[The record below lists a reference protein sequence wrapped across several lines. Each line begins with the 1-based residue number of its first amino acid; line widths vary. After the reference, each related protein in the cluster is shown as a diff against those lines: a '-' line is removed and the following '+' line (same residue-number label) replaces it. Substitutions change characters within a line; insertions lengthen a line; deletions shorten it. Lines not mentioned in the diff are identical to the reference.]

1 MKISFLA
8 VKGIPI
14 GGGIEKLTEEIGT
27 RLVKKGHEVVVY
39 TSRDYGT
46 TDCVYRGMQIRT
58 VPSVNTKSFH
68 KLSICFNATLD
79 VLRKMDADIVH
90 VHAIGP
96 SLFSVFPRMVGIPT
110 VVQTHGIE
118 WQRDKWGLAGRTFL
132 KLSDY
137 TAVYFPNAT
146 TAVSKVQ
153 KRYFKEKYGCTVG
166 YIPTGVNRVE
176 HRSPDKLLDIGLEKN
191 RYILFAA
198 RLVAEKGP
206 HFLIEAFR
214 ALDTDMKLVIAG
226 DAAHAEEF
234 KAQLR
239 DLAGDDDRI
248 IFPGF
253 LTGPLLE
260 ELFSNAYVFCLPS
273 TLEGLPIALLEAMSY
288 GNCCLASDIPEN
300 LEAIESFGFTFR
312 NRDVGDLRERLEF
325 LIQHPE
331 KVIEKQKISREY
343 VLSNYSWDTIADQME
358 ELYFSI
364 IGRKNG
370 SIHHNNLSL
379 SNEMQNV

>member
-1 MKISFLA
+1 VKIAFLA

-14 GGGIEKLTEEIGT
+14 GGGIEKLTEEIGS
-27 RLVKKGHEVVVY
+27 RLVQKGHEVVVY

-46 TDCVYRGMQIRT
+46 VNCEYKGMQIKT
-58 VPSVNTKSFH
+58 VASVNTKSLH

-79 VLRKMDADIVH
+79 VLWNRDADIVH

-96 SLFSVFPRMVGIPT
+96 SLFSVFPRLVGIPS

-118 WQRDKWGLAGRTFL
+118 WQRDKWGLVGRTFL

-153 KRYFKEKYGCTVG
+153 KAYFEEKYGRNVG
-166 YIPTGVNRVE
+166 YIPTGVKRVVDRKPE
-176 HRSPDKLLDIGLEKN
+176 KILKMGLEKG

-198 RLVAEKGP
+198 RLVAEKGAD
-206 HFLIEAFR
+206 FLIEAFKGI
-214 ALDTDMKLVIAG
+214 DTDMKLVIAG
-226 DAAHAEEF
+226 DAAHAEEY
-234 KAQLR
+234 KTQLR
-239 DLAGDDDRI
+239 QMADNDDRI

-253 LTGPLLE
+253 VTGRLLE

-288 GNCCLASDIPEN
+288 GNCCLSSDIPEN
-300 LEAIESFGFTFR
+300 LEAVEDFGYTFR
-312 NRDVGDLRERLEF
+312 NRDIADLRKKLGF
-325 LIQHPE
+325 LMENPE
-331 KVIEKQKISREY
+331 KVTEKKKISRDH
-343 VLSNYSWDTIADQME
+343 VMKNYSWDTITDQME
-358 ELYFSI
+358 QLYFSI
-364 IGRKNG
+364 IRR
-370 SIHHNNLSL
+370 
-379 SNEMQNV
+379 

>member
-1 MKISFLA
+1 MKIAFVA

-27 RLVKKGHEVVVY
+27 RLVKKGHGVTVY
-39 TSRDYGT
+39 ASRDYGT
-46 TDCVYRGMQIRT
+46 KDCVYNGMKIKT
-58 VPSVNTKSFH
+58 VPSVNTKSLH

-79 VLRKMDADIVH
+79 ILKKRDVDIVH

-96 SLFSVFPRMVGIPT
+96 SLFSIFPRMVGIPT

-118 WQRDKWGLAGRTFL
+118 WQRDKWGFAGRTFL

-137 TAVYFPNAT
+137 TAVYFPNKT

-153 KRYFKEKYGCTVG
+153 KTYFEKQYGRTVQ
-166 YIPTGVNRVE
+166 YIPTGVNNVE
-176 HRSPDKLLDIGLEKN
+176 YRKPEKILEMGLEKEK
-191 RYILFAA
+191 YILFAA

-214 ALDTDMKLVIAG
+214 SIDTDMKLVVAG
-226 DAAHAEEF
+226 DAAHAEDY
-234 KAQLR
+234 KAMLKEI
-239 DLAGDDDRI
+239 AGSDDRI

-253 LTGPLLE
+253 VTGRLME

-288 GNCCLASDIPEN
+288 GSCCLASDIPEN
-300 LEAIESFGFTFR
+300 LEAIEEFGYTFK
-312 NRDVGDLRERLEF
+312 NRDFADLGEKLKY
-325 LIQHPE
+325 LIENPE
-331 KVIEKQKISREY
+331 KVSEKKQTARKH
-343 VLSNYSWDTIADQME
+343 VLNNYSWDTITDQME

-364 IGRKNG
+364 VGR
-370 SIHHNNLSL
+370 
-379 SNEMQNV
+379 

>member
-1 MKISFLA
+1 MKISFVA

-39 TSRDYGT
+39 ASRDYGT
-46 TDCVYRGMQIRT
+46 KDCIYNGMQIRT
-58 VPSVNTKSFH
+58 VPSVNTKSLH

-79 VLRKMDADIVH
+79 VLKTRDSDIVH

-96 SLFSVFPRMVGIPT
+96 SLFSIFPRLVGIPT

-118 WQRDKWGLAGRTFL
+118 WQRDKWGIAGRTFL

-137 TAVYFPNAT
+137 TAIYFPNAT

-153 KRYFKEKYGCTVG
+153 KQYFEEKYGCTVG

-176 HRSPDKLLDIGLEKN
+176 YLRPNKILEMGLEKG

-214 ALDTDMKLVIAG
+214 GLDTDMKLVIAG
-226 DAAHAEEF
+226 DAAHAESF
-234 KAQLR
+234 KAELR
-239 DLAGDDDRI
+239 DLAGNDGRI
-248 IFPGF
+248 MFPGF
-253 LTGPLLE
+253 VTGRLLE
-260 ELFSNAYVFCLPS
+260 ELFSNAYAFCLPS

-300 LEAIESFGFTFR
+300 LEAVENFGFTFK
-312 NRDVGDLRERLEF
+312 NRDVGDLREKLDT
-325 LIQHPE
+325 LIRNPE
-331 KVIEKQKISREY
+331 KVEEKKKTARAH
-343 VLSNYSWDTIADQME
+343 VLNHYSWDTITDQME

-364 IGRKNG
+364 LRR
-370 SIHHNNLSL
+370 
-379 SNEMQNV
+379 

>member
-1 MKISFLA
+1 MKISFVA

-27 RLVKKGHEVVVY
+27 RLVKKGHDVTVY

-46 TDCVYRGMQIRT
+46 IDCIYDGMQIRT
-58 VPSVNTKSFH
+58 VPSLNTKSLH

-79 VLRKMDADIVH
+79 VLKKRDADIVH

-96 SLFSVFPRMVGIPT
+96 SLFSIFPRMVGIPS

-118 WQRDKWGLAGRTFL
+118 WQRDKWGVAGRTFL

-137 TAVYFPNAT
+137 TAVYFPNIT

-153 KRYFKEKYGCTVG
+153 QTYFKEKYNQTVK
-166 YIPTGVNRVE
+166 YIPTGVNAVE
-176 HRSPDKLLDIGLEKN
+176 YRTPEKILELGLQKN
-191 RYILFAA
+191 QYILFAA

-206 HFLIEAFR
+206 DFLIEAFKGI
-214 ALDTDMKLVIAG
+214 DTDMKLVVAG
-226 DAAHAEEF
+226 DAAHAEEY
-234 KAQLR
+234 KTKLKE
-239 DLAGDDDRI
+239 LAGNDHRI

-253 LTGPLLE
+253 VTGQLLE

-288 GNCCLASDIPEN
+288 GNCCLSSDIPEN
-300 LEAIESFGFTFR
+300 LEAVEGYGYTFK
-312 NRDVGDLRERLEF
+312 NRDVMDLRKKVEY
-325 LIQHPE
+325 LIKNPQ
-331 KVIEKQKISREY
+331 KVEDKKKISREY
-343 VLSNYSWDTIADQME
+343 VLENYSWDTIADQME
-358 ELYFSI
+358 DLYYSI
-364 IGRKNG
+364 ARR
-370 SIHHNNLSL
+370 
-379 SNEMQNV
+379 

>member
-1 MKISFLA
+1 MKIAFVA

-27 RLVKKGHEVVVY
+27 RLVKKGHEVTVY
-39 TSRDYGT
+39 ASRDYGT
-46 TDCVYRGMQIRT
+46 SDCMYNGMQIKT
-58 VPSVNTKSFH
+58 VPSINTKTLH
-68 KLSICFNATLD
+68 KLSICFNATVD
-79 VLRKMDADIVH
+79 VLKNCTADIVH

-96 SLFSVFPRMVGIPT
+96 SLFSIFPRIVGIPS

-118 WQRDKWGLAGRTFL
+118 WQRDKWGWAGRTFL

-137 TAVYFPNAT
+137 TAVYFPNRT

-153 KRYFKEKYGCTVG
+153 KTYFEEKYGKQVD

-176 HRSPDKLLDIGLEKN
+176 YRKPEKIQELGLEKDK
-191 RYILFAA
+191 YILFAA

-214 ALDTDMKLVIAG
+214 KLDTDMKLVVAG

-239 DLAGDDDRI
+239 DLAGSDERI
-248 IFPGF
+248 LFPGF
-253 LTGPLLE
+253 VTGRLLE

-300 LEAIESFGFTFR
+300 LEAVEAFGFHFK
-312 NRDVGDLRERLEF
+312 NRDVDDLKQQLEF
-325 LIQHPE
+325 LIGNPE
-331 KVIEKQKISREY
+331 KVKEKKETSRDH
-343 VLSNYSWDTIADQME
+343 VLTHYSWDTIADQME
-358 ELYFSI
+358 QLYFKVL
-364 IGRKNG
+364 GAR
-370 SIHHNNLSL
+370 
-379 SNEMQNV
+379 

>member
-1 MKISFLA
+1 MKISFVA

-14 GGGIEKLTEEIGT
+14 GGGIEKLTEEIGS

-46 TDCVYRGMQIRT
+46 VDGVYKGMQIRT
-58 VPSVNTKSFH
+58 VPSVNTKSLH

-79 VLRKMDADIVH
+79 VLKRRDADIVH

-96 SLFSVFPRMVGIPT
+96 SLFSVFPRMVGIPS

-118 WQRDKWGLAGRTFL
+118 WQRDKWGFIGRTFL

-137 TAVYFPNAT
+137 TAVYFPNVT

-153 KRYFKEKYGCTVG
+153 KTYFEQQYGKKVS
-166 YIPTGVNRVE
+166 YIPTGVNVVE
-176 HRSPDKLLDIGLEKN
+176 YRKPDKILELGLEKDK
-191 RYILFAA
+191 YILFAA

-206 HFLIEAFR
+206 DFLIEAFR
-214 ALDTDMKLVIAG
+214 GIYTDMKLVVAG

-234 KAQLR
+234 KARLKE
-239 DLAGDDDRI
+239 LAADDSRI

-253 LTGPLLE
+253 VTGQLLE

-288 GNCCLASDIPEN
+288 GSCCLSSDIPEN
-300 LEAIESFGFTFR
+300 REAVEDFGYTFK
-312 NRDVGDLRERLEF
+312 NRDVPDLRNKLEY
-325 LIQHPE
+325 LLHHPE
-331 KVIEKQKISREY
+331 KVEAKKQAARDHVLEK
-343 VLSNYSWDTIADQME
+343 YSWDTITDQME
-358 ELYFSI
+358 DLYLSI
-364 IGRKNG
+364 VRR
-370 SIHHNNLSL
+370 
-379 SNEMQNV
+379 